1 MNSIELEKY
10 ISQVSIE
17 VNIFYFIINLFLCA
31 FLSIILGFLYDKYGR
46 SLSNR
51 KTFSLNFVVISM
63 TTLLIITII
72 KQSLALSLGLVG
84 ALSIIRFRTAIK
96 EPEELSHLFLCIAIG
111 IGLGANQIVL
121 TIIAFLIISIFIIF
135 TSWRKDVSINNQSL
149 ILIIKTEN
157 QNQFFLENTNE
168 ILKKYCEQIDLKR
181 LDESDN
187 FTEYTYTIISK
198 NINNLNKIKNKIR
211 EYEKAVS
218 ISFLDN
224 SV

>member
-121 TIIAFLIISIFIIF
+121 TILAFLICISLFIDEG
-135 TSWRKDVSINNQSL
+135 SNSL
-149 ILIIKTEN
+149 CCVPL
-157 QNQFFLENTNE
+157 
-168 ILKKYCEQIDLKR
+168 
-181 LDESDN
+181 
-187 FTEYTYTIISK
+187 SK
-198 NINNLNKIKNKIR
+198 NSFSFNLSLNQKG
-211 EYEKAVS
+211 
-218 ISFLDN
+218 
-224 SV
+224 